1 MRLHFEKLPEATDF
15 FRFALLH
22 LFDHLLHG
30 LDSDCDRSVDVFSF
44 MFSFVFSFMFSFV
57 FSVSSLCHLT
67 DPVRFYGVAQQ
78 KRAAIFLNCGLIGD
92 CRNKEKRCEQEG
104 LPSSLFNP

>member
-22 LFDHLLHG
+22 LLDHLLNG

-44 MFSFVFSFMFSFV
+44 MFSFVFSFVFSSM

-78 KRAAIFLNCGLIGD
+78 KRAAIFLHCGLIGD